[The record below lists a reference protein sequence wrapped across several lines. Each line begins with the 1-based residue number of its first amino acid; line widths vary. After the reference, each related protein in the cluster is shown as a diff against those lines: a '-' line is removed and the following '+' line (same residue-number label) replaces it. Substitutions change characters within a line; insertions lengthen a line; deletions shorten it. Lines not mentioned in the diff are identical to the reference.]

1 MTRPALGAWST
12 ACRWFVAA
20 VLGAALALPVAA
32 QTQATPLADFSSGP
46 GNGLYSYASTTPATV
61 LDLVNPQRPRPPATV
76 WAELL
81 LPGITAPSGRWPAVV
96 LVHGSGGVYPELAN
110 FWARLFNEQG
120 IAALVIDI
128 FGPRGVKSTAEDQ
141 SQVPFA
147 ADVADAFAALGMLA
161 SHPRIDPARVAV
173 MGFSRGGTAVLRSA
187 AQRIVKGSA
196 PTGLRFAAHVAA
208 YSGGCAG
215 TLSIAPLPGVFGSTP
230 MLFLHGDADD
240 YTYLSD
246 CRLYAQRLS
255 AAGTPAELVVLP
267 GARHKFDVDDPRR
280 VDLRGVSKT
289 REGCPLEFDLSQM
302 TVLDRRSGAPVP
314 QAQVAALS
322 RELCAEKGA
331 TIEGDRKSR
340 ERAAQAVLGFLNK
353 AFGR

>member
-1 MTRPALGAWST
+1 MALVDLMALM
-12 ACRWFVAA
+12 ALLAA
-20 VLGAALALPVAA
+20 LALALPVAA
-32 QTQATPLADFSSGP
+32 QTQATALADFSSGP
-46 GNGLYSYASTTPATV
+46 GNGLYSYASSTPATV
-61 LDLVNPQRPRPPATV
+61 AELVNPQRPRPPATV

-81 LPGITAPSGRWPAVV
+81 LPGGAAPAAGWPAVV
-96 LVHGSGGVYPELAN
+96 LVHGSGGVYPELTR

-196 PTGLRFAAHVAA
+196 PPGLRFVAHVAA

-230 MLFLHGDADD
+230 MLFVHGDADD

-246 CRLYAQRLS
+246 CRLYAERLA
-255 AAGTPAELVVLP
+255 AAGTPTELVVLP

-280 VDLRGVSKT
+280 IDLRWVSKT
-289 REGCPLEFDLSQM
+289 REGCPLELDLALM
-302 TVLDRRSGAPVP
+302 VVRDRRSGDTVP

-322 RELCAEKGA
+322 RELCADKGA
-331 TIEGDRKSR
+331 SVEGDRKAR